1 MKFRALQV
9 LFICA
14 SAATWMACGAGHP
27 TITRLTV
34 SPQTASAPV
43 SPPTDVQYTVTATFD
58 NNTSRDLTVADGL
71 TFSSSNTS
79 IATVNDNGS
88 ANCVGVGPVTI
99 TAKAPSELNLTIN
112 NGIDNT
118 SPKVSGTAQLNCT
131 AV

>member
-14 SAATWMACGAGHP
+14 SAATWLACGAGHP

-34 SPQTASAPV
+34 APQTASSPI
-43 SPPTDVQYTVTATFD
+43 SPPTDVQYTVTATFN
-58 NNTSRDLTVADGL
+58 NNTSRELTAADGL
-71 TFSSSNTS
+71 TWTSSNTGV
-79 IATVNDNGS
+79 ATISDNGS
-88 ANCVGVGPVTI
+88 ATCRGVGPVTI
-99 TAKAPSELNLTIN
+99 TAQAPADLNITIN

-131 AV
+131 AD